1 MVKYSMLLFLHIITR
16 FKVSYGGRFM
26 LRNTLKTLSIPLILV
41 QLLILYFWIFDWEK
55 LVTQIGLITWIVSIV
70 LGIVIYLLYL
80 KLSLKDKSNIASKRV
95 VLCSTLLTI
104 ALAMGALLIEFV
116 KSSMPFF

>member
-1 MVKYSMLLFLHIITR
+1 
-16 FKVSYGGRFM
+16 M

-70 LGIVIYLLYL
+70 LGIVVYFIYL
-80 KLSLKDKSNIASKRV
+80 KLSLKDKESIVNKRI

-104 ALAMGALLIEFV
+104 VLAMGALLIEIV
-116 KSSMPFF
+116 TSSMP

>member
-1 MVKYSMLLFLHIITR
+1 M
-16 FKVSYGGRFM
+16 
-26 LRNTLKTLSIPLILV
+26 RNTLKTLSIPLILV

-70 LGIVIYLLYL
+70 LGIVIYFIYL
-80 KLSLKDKSNIASKRV
+80 KLSLKDKKSIVNRRI

-104 ALAMGALLIEFV
+104 VLAMGALLIEFV
-116 KSSMPFF
+116 TSSMP

>member
-1 MVKYSMLLFLHIITR
+1 
-16 FKVSYGGRFM
+16 M

-70 LGIVIYLLYL
+70 LGIVVYFIYL
-80 KLSLKDKSNIASKRV
+80 KLSLKDKESIVNKRI

-104 ALAMGALLIEFV
+104 VLAMGALLIEFV
-116 KSSMPFF
+116 TSSMP

>member
-1 MVKYSMLLFLHIITR
+1 M
-16 FKVSYGGRFM
+16 
-26 LRNTLKTLSIPLILV
+26 RNTLKILSLPLILV

-70 LGIVIYLLYL
+70 LGIVVYFIYL
-80 KLSLKDKSNIASKRV
+80 KLSLKDKKSIVNKRI

-104 ALAMGALLIEFV
+104 VLAMGALLIEFV
-116 KSSMPFF
+116 TSSMP

>member
-1 MVKYSMLLFLHIITR
+1 
-16 FKVSYGGRFM
+16 
-26 LRNTLKTLSIPLILV
+26 LRNILKILSIPLILI

-70 LGIVIYLLYL
+70 FGVVIYFIYL
-80 KLSLKDKSNIASKRV
+80 KLALKDKKSIVSKRI

-104 ALAMGALLIEFV
+104 VLAMGALLIEFV
-116 KSSMPFF
+116 TSSMP

>member
-116 KSSMPFF
+116 KSSMP

>member
-1 MVKYSMLLFLHIITR
+1 
-16 FKVSYGGRFM
+16 M
-26 LRNTLKTLSIPLILV
+26 LRNTLKILSIPLILV

-80 KLSLKDKSNIASKRV
+80 KLSLKDKSNIASKRDI
-95 VLCSTLLTI
+95 LCSTLLTI

-116 KSSMPFF
+116 TSSMP

>member
-1 MVKYSMLLFLHIITR
+1 M
-16 FKVSYGGRFM
+16 
-26 LRNTLKTLSIPLILV
+26 RNTLKTLSIPLILV

-70 LGIVIYLLYL
+70 LGIVVYFIYL
-80 KLSLKDKSNIASKRV
+80 KLSLKDKESIVNKRI

-104 ALAMGALLIEFV
+104 VLAMGALLIEIV
-116 KSSMPFF
+116 TSSMP

>member
-1 MVKYSMLLFLHIITR
+1 M
-16 FKVSYGGRFM
+16 
-26 LRNTLKTLSIPLILV
+26 RNILKILSIPLILI

-70 LGIVIYLLYL
+70 FGVVIYFIYL
-80 KLSLKDKSNIASKRV
+80 KLALKDKKSIVSKRI

-104 ALAMGALLIEFV
+104 VLAMGALLIEFV
-116 KSSMPFF
+116 TSSMP

>member
-1 MVKYSMLLFLHIITR
+1 M
-16 FKVSYGGRFM
+16 
-26 LRNTLKTLSIPLILV
+26 RNTLKTLSIPLILV

-70 LGIVIYLLYL
+70 LGIVVYFIYL
-80 KLSLKDKSNIASKRV
+80 KLSLKDKESIVNKRI

-104 ALAMGALLIEFV
+104 VLAMGALLIEFV
-116 KSSMPFF
+116 TSSMP

>member
-1 MVKYSMLLFLHIITR
+1 MFLFLHIITR
-16 FKVSYGGRFM
+16 FKVSYGGHFM
-26 LRNTLKTLSIPLILV
+26 LRNTLKILSIPLILV

-116 KSSMPFF
+116 TSSMP

>member
-1 MVKYSMLLFLHIITR
+1 MVKCLMLLFLHITTQ
-16 FKVSYGGRFM
+16 FKVIYGGHFR
-26 LRNTLKTLSIPLILV
+26 LRNTLKIISIPLILV

-70 LGIVIYLLYL
+70 LGIVIYLIYF
-80 KLSLKDKSNIASKRV
+80 KLSLKDKSSIANKRV

-104 ALAMGALLIEFV
+104 VLAMGALLIEFV
-116 KSSMPFF
+116 TSSMP